1 MSRCQEFIGVRCIEA
16 ANVYGE
22 GQHLY
27 NMHLTDTEI
36 IRCRDCKLSH
46 NDGWKCAR
54 WATHHWDEDQEVDVI
69 ELADVQPDGFCA
81 WAERRDV

>member
-1 MSRCQEFIGVRCIEA
+1 MSRRQEFIGVRCIEA

-36 IRCRDCKLSH
+36 IRCRDCKH
-46 NDGWKCAR
+46 FRTERAEKNGQR
-54 WATHHWDEDQEVDVI
+54 WACFGVFAFVEPN
-69 ELADVQPDGFCA
+69 PDGFCA
-81 WAERRDV
+81 

>member
-1 MSRCQEFIGVRCIEA
+1 MMGRCQEFIGVRCIEA

-36 IRCRDCKLSH
+36 IRCRDCKGTE
-46 NDGWKCAR
+46 DGPWHKCETFL
-54 WATHHWDEDQEVDVI
+54 THDEN
-69 ELADVQPDGFCA
+69 PDGFCA
-81 WAERRDV
+81 WAVRRDG